1 MYIFKNNKRTTIR
14 QVEASKVIG
23 VTQST
28 LSKILSGKYP
38 CSKLMAYAITK
49 YFDENAEIEEYFTRK
64 ED

>member
-1 MYIFKNNKRTTIR
+1 MYIFKNDKRTTIR

-49 YFDENAEIEEYFTRK
+49 FLNADSEIEEYFVRK
-64 ED
+64 EK